1 MNCCKEKDDGEVEME
16 VYGQGTL
23 KMELFDKW
31 EHGVCPYDGRC
42 RFAHGM
48 EELCLVIRHPR
59 CRPSRASCSLLPPTA
74 SPYGHRCHFHHS
86 LPRER
91 PPSPKPRR
99 SSRR

>member
-23 KMELFDKW
+23 KMELCNKW

-74 SPYGHRCHFHHS
+74 AGAEPRICFFIIREGQPY
-86 LPRER
+86 
-91 PPSPKPRR
+91 
-99 SSRR
+99 